1 MNTAAFFDID
11 GTLYRDSLMIAHF
24 KKLLK
29 YEILDQA
36 LWHTEL
42 KYKFE
47 DWKKRRGDYDE
58 YMIELAQV
66 YIESLKGLDRYKV
79 EFITDQ
85 VITLSGDKV
94 YMYTR
99 DRIQWH
105 KDQGH
110 KVIFISGGPEYLVS
124 RMAEKYGADDY
135 IGTKYLLDD
144 NNQYTGEVIQ
154 MWDSD
159 SKHKALTEF
168 VDKYDI
174 DLNESYA
181 YGDTNGDF
189 SMFSMVSNPVAIN
202 PTRELLQNIKASSTL
217 SETTKVI
224 IERKDII
231 YELDPKV
238 STFKLKNNF

>member
-1 MNTAAFFDID
+1 MRTVAFFDID

-42 KYKFE
+42 KHKFE

-58 YMIELAQV
+58 YMIELAEV

-124 RMAEKYGADDY
+124 RMAEKYGADDF
-135 IGTKYLLDD
+135 IGTKYLLDE
-144 NNQYTGEVIQ
+144 NYQYTGEVVP
-154 MWDSD
+154 MWDAE
-159 SKHKALTEF
+159 SKHGALTNF
-168 VDKYDI
+168 VEKYDV
-174 DLNESYA
+174 DLNSSFA
-181 YGDTNGDF
+181 YGDTNGDI
-189 SMFSMVSNPVAIN
+189 SMFNMVGNPVAIN
-202 PTRELLQNIKASSTL
+202 PTRELLDNIRASSTL
-217 SETTKVI
+217 CESAKVI
-224 IERKDII
+224 IERKDLI
-231 YELDPKV
+231 YELSPKV
-238 STFKLKNNF
+238 KTYKLSNDF